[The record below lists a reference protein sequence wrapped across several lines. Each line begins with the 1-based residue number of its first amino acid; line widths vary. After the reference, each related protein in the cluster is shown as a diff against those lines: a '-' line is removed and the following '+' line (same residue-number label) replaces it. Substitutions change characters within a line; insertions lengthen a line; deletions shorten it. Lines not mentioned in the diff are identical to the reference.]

1 MLKKEEGGRRDTA
14 KAEKN
19 EKLFFQKYYIFL
31 LILHINREWKICSR
45 YKGRL
50 WVKCSKVTNPAKPES
65 YLVPSR
71 YGKASSRAAK
81 MPHKTGGIS
90 AIQNQ
95 YEIWGKV
102 LSQFEKLSE
111 DEADPNLPIIQETK
125 RLPSKYETGYIWP
138 VHDALAHMVYPK
150 FQRIYLY

>member
-1 MLKKEEGGRRDTA
+1 MIFLCFKINMLKKEEGGRRDTA

-31 LILHINREWKICSR
+31 LILHINRERKICSR
-45 YKGRL
+45 YKSRL

-90 AIQNQ
+90 AIHNQ
-95 YEIWGKV
+95 IASDTRFAGYLFGALLLIETPPI
-102 LSQFEKLSE
+102 LRKLC
-111 DEADPNLPIIQETK
+111 N
-125 RLPSKYETGYIWP
+125 
-138 VHDALAHMVYPK
+138 
-150 FQRIYLY
+150 